1 MKEQNYQRLDK
12 WLWCGRFFKSR
23 SLATKLLGSGKLRLS
38 GKVVTKSNQL
48 VRPNDVLTF
57 PQGHLIRV
65 IKVLFLAER
74 RGPAKEAELLFEDLS
89 PITNQLDTKETSG
102 GFKANAT
109 SREPGA
115 GRPTKSDRRAIDKLM
130 GRN

>member
-1 MKEQNYQRLDK
+1 MTEQNYQRLDK

-38 GKVVTKSNQL
+38 GKVITKSNQL
-48 VRPNDVLTF
+48 VRPNDILTF

-89 PITNQLDTKETSG
+89 PITNQLDTKKTSG
-102 GFKANAT
+102 GFKANAK
-109 SREPGA
+109 SRDPGA

>member
-1 MKEQNYQRLDK
+1 M
-12 WLWCGRFFKSR
+12 
-23 SLATKLLGSGKLRLS
+23 
-38 GKVVTKSNQL
+38 
-48 VRPNDVLTF
+48 
-57 PQGHLIRV
+57 
-65 IKVLFLAER
+65 IKVLLFAER

-89 PITNQLDTKETSG
+89 PVTNQLDKEKASG

-109 SREPGA
+109 SRGPGA

>member
-38 GKVVTKSNQL
+38 GKVITKSNQL
-48 VRPNDVLTF
+48 VRPNDILTF